1 MKLIAYIDKTEA
13 FNLNIQTELI
23 SSLCVH
29 SQLLHT
35 VYFHLC
41 ERLGEQNW
49 YRKYDCNTLLSFRGP
64 VRKHG
69 EEDNNYA
76 FKMMKY

>member
-41 ERLGEQNW
+41 DWENKIGTENMIAIL
-49 YRKYDCNTLLSFRGP
+49 YCLS
-64 VRKHG
+64 
-69 EEDNNYA
+69 EDL
-76 FKMMKY
+76 